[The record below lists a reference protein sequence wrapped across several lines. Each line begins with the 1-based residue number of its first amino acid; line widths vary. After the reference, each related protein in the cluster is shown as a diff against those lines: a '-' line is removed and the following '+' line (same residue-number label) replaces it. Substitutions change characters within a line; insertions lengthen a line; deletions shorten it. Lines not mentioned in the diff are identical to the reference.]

1 MKTQVKII
9 RFVAIMSI
17 VLAVITYLITV
28 NIEVGFIRLNTQW
41 LSNNFLLTVCGGAFA
56 SMLVVLLCEIQKY
69 FEIKKSTEAIIFKHL
84 RHVCIQLVSLD
95 KLIKECLE
103 NPTRVVPNG
112 ILSFSTEAIRSA
124 IGELRVVE
132 YDTFFKKSKLKEAFS
147 TFQKNALV
155 DIQYYTMYE
164 KYLSI
169 AMSEDQIAYI
179 NEHGE
184 KGTITSSSTKTNYV
198 LKKLDTMVN
207 KGILNTWNFM
217 HTMDELC
224 DKRFG
229 FIDGSKNE
237 HGSSNQTKFMSFE
250 EFMKNEF

>member
-1 MKTQVKII
+1 MKTQIKVI

-28 NIEVGFIRLNTQW
+28 NIEVGFFRLNTPW

-84 RHVCIQLVSLD
+84 RHICIQLFSLD

-103 NPTRVVPNG
+103 NPTRVMPNG

-124 IGELRVVE
+124 IDELQVVE
-132 YDTFFKKSKLKEAFS
+132 YDTFLKKNKLKESFS
-147 TFQKNALV
+147 AFQKKALV
-155 DIQYYTMYE
+155 DIRYYTIYE

-169 AMSEDQIAYI
+169 AISEDQIAYI

-207 KGILNTWNFM
+207 SGISNTWSFLRA
-217 HTMDELC
+217 MDELC

-237 HGSSNQTKFMSFE
+237 HGDSNQTKFMSFE
-250 EFMKNEF
+250 EFIKKEL